1 MTSPTTKS
9 TLLRERVRDELR
21 ESILSFDLHPG
32 QHLVE
37 RELIEAYDV
46 SRTTIREA
54 LRELASE
61 GLVDVVADKGAFVC
75 SLSTQDAEDL
85 FTARIALGKVIIT
98 LFAERASDQ
107 DISDL
112 VAAVENF
119 AQTALSTPDDRMTM
133 LAAYD
138 RYVAVLQRGAGAPTV
153 KTLMDGVMGRLRFL
167 RLASMDVKGHDSAV
181 RDLRG
186 LSQALTTRDR
196 SSAITFYVR
205 QMKRAKAN
213 AVRSLATEGAG
224 N

>member
-21 ESILSFDLHPG
+21 ESILSFELHPG

-119 AQTALSTPDDRMTM
+119 AQTAFSTPDDRMTM